1 METKEAKGIAI
12 ITGGTSGIALG
23 AAKELIGN
31 GDIQALILCY
41 LSDLEG
47 ALAAKTELIPMMKP
61 ESDIVL
67 IQGTYYEIDFK
78 KLGYIIHRE
87 LKLVL

>member
-47 ALAAKTELIPMMKP
+47 ALAAKTELTPMMKP
-61 ESDIVL
+61 ESEIVL
-67 IQGTYYEIDFK
+67 IQGKINWVVT
-78 KLGYIIHRE
+78 GN
-87 LKLVL
+87 